1 MSPATL
7 LFGILLGMLIA
18 APFTYI
24 WTSRKFAKEET
35 DLAIQGAIANVEK
48 QIFALEGYIKGQDA
62 TLAEFKLE
70 QIPLQTNEGLLRKR
84 FYVTLR
90 ERLVYKGIPLPWWI
104 TKIPV
109 GEKARRSQC
118 RCGRQSSEHNSQHAS
133 ENGGRSPRN
142 FFPRHPWN
150 ESHRVF
156 SHPRVSR
163 KFTAA
168 HGAIRR

>member
-7 LFGILLGMLIA
+7 VFGILLGMLIA

-24 WTSRKFAKEET
+24 WTSRQCAKERT

-48 QIFALEGYIKGQDA
+48 QIFALEGYIRGQDA
-62 TLAEFKLE
+62 ALAEFKLE
-70 QIPLQTNEGLLRKR
+70 QIPLQTDEGWVRKR

-109 GEKARRSQC
+109 GEKLDEASLIALAKAASIIVKSVDLKGLGIEIISRLLPK
-118 RCGRQSSEHNSQHAS
+118 SEAKDSTTLQ
-133 ENGGRSPRN
+133 
-142 FFPRHPWN
+142 
-150 ESHRVF
+150 
-156 SHPRVSR
+156 
-163 KFTAA
+163 KAA
-168 HGAIRR
+168 AE